1 QTNMLALNAAIEAA
15 GAGEAGK
22 GFAVVA
28 NEVKA
33 LALQTGR
40 ATQQISR
47 KIEEIQTGTANVVER
62 VKEITV
68 IVEQISSLNS
78 EILEDVDGQHL
89 MVQGISEAM
98 SEVNAATATVTQNA
112 DTLHQA
118 AERVALSASEAAR
131 GTSEI
136 AETSSTVA
144 GSAGRMAEQ
153 SDAALQFVHK
163 VLSSFAT
170 TERASET
177 VRDRIRD
184 SLKAVAR
191 LHGTVNHFHALG
203 DVASNIS
210 DALYAA
216 QSSLDI
222 GPEPFDVRKVKEAV
236 LHVLGRLELAAHGNA
251 DLTREE
257 LDRLCIIC
265 AWEKENAEVYESN
278 PIFARLREVHRQMHL
293 TGAEIV
299 EHLGKQ
305 QESAAGDALLY
316 FRALQRTLFEHV
328 DKLYL
333 GQELLAS
340 DHPLIIWTG
349 KMEVNVPALDADH
362 RNLIR
367 IINELHAALQS
378 NQGQKLLGKILDEL
392 LTYTR
397 THFTREERHMQD
409 IGFPDL
415 AAHQEEHRL
424 FAEKATAYQKKL
436 EVDPFALS
444 SDVLQHLR
452 AWLTQH
458 IQGSDMA
465 YRRHAEGRGKKG
477 KAA

>member
-1 QTNMLALNAAIEAA
+1 LNAAIEAA

-33 LALQTGR
+33 LAQQTGR
-40 ATQQISR
+40 ATQQISL

-68 IVEQISSLNS
+68 IVERISSLNS

-98 SEVNAATATVTQNA
+98 TEVNAATATVTQSA
-112 DTLHQA
+112 DTLHHA
-118 AERVALSASEAAR
+118 AQRVTYSASEAAH

-136 AETSSTVA
+136 AATSSTVA
-144 GSAGRMAEQ
+144 ESASQMAVQ
-153 SDAALQFVHK
+153 SDAALQFVRK
-163 VLSSFAT
+163 VLASFAT
-170 TERASET
+170 TEQASDT
-177 VRDRIRD
+177 VRNRIQD

-222 GPEPFDVRKVKEAV
+222 GPEPFDVRKVKEAI

-251 DLTREE
+251 ELTQEE
-257 LDRLCIIC
+257 LDRLCILC
-265 AWEKENAEVYESN
+265 SWEEEKSSTYGRN
-278 PIFARLREVHRQMHL
+278 PIFERLREVHKQMHI

-299 EHLGKQ
+299 MHLDEHH
-305 QESAAGDALLY
+305 ESSAGDALLY
-316 FRALQRTLFEHV
+316 FRALQRSLFEHL

-333 GQELLAS
+333 GNDQLDT
-340 DHPLIIWTG
+340 DHPLIVWTA
-349 KMEVNVPALDADH
+349 KMEVDVPTLDADH

-367 IINELHAALQS
+367 LINELHSAVQS
-378 NQGQKLLGKILDEL
+378 SQGQKILGKILDEL
-392 LTYTR
+392 LTYTI
-397 THFTREERHMQD
+397 THFTREERHMQEID
-409 IGFPDL
+409 FPDL
-415 AAHQEEHRL
+415 AVHKEEHRL
-424 FAEKATAYQKKL
+424 FAEKATAFQKKL
-436 EVDPFALS
+436 EEDPFALS
-444 SDVLQHLR
+444 SDVLQYLR
-452 AWLTQH
+452 NWLTQH

-465 YRRHAEGRGKKG
+465 YRRHVEKRSKKS
-477 KAA
+477 KTV